1 MTAALRQD
9 DAAADGTVRSPM
21 PGTVLDVPV
30 RVGQAVTA
38 GTTLAVVEAMKM
50 EHSVPSPID
59 GTVASVAVR
68 TGSSVP
74 MDAVLVTVE
83 PENPA
88 DTPSTSTEEQR

>member
-1 MTAALRQD
+1 
-9 DAAADGTVRSPM
+9 
-21 PGTVLDVPV
+21 
-30 RVGQAVTA
+30 
-38 GTTLAVVEAMKM
+38 M

-59 GTVASVAVR
+59 GTVASVAFR